1 MDTGKTVTAM
11 TAEQIGLARSV
22 GEDVKRMLRLNADV
36 QALWRITGWDADEI
50 TAFALEHCTAFE
62 YDDLRVALESEYRRR
77 DEISSVSIALA
88 SRVMTLA
95 GRHSPT
101 DDATWDDDW
110 DDARMAIQSALNDL
124 TAKLEGKL
132 RH

>member
-1 MDTGKTVTAM
+1 MAGKSTAM
-11 TAEQIGLARSV
+11 TAYQVSLARTV
-22 GEDVKRMLRLNADV
+22 GDDIKTMLQFNADV
-36 QALWRITGWDADEI
+36 QALGRITGWNADDM
-50 TAFALEHCTAFE
+50 TAFALEHCSEFRH
-62 YDDLRVALESEYRRR
+62 DDLRVALESEYRRR

-95 GRHSPT
+95 GRHSAT
-101 DDATWDDDW
+101 GDAAWDDDW

-124 TAKLEGKL
+124 TVKLEGKL

>member
-1 MDTGKTVTAM
+1 MASKNTGI
-11 TAEQIGLARSV
+11 TAEQVALARSV
-22 GEDVKRMLRLNADV
+22 GDDIKTMIEFNADV
-36 QALWRITGWDADEI
+36 QALGRVTGWNVDDM
-50 TAFALEHCTAFE
+50 TAFALEHCSEFRYNVLKVT
-62 YDDLRVALESEYRRR
+62 LESEYQRR
-77 DEISSVSIALA
+77 DEIGSAAISLA
-88 SRVMTLA
+88 GHAMTLA

-124 TAKLEGKL
+124 TVKLEGKL